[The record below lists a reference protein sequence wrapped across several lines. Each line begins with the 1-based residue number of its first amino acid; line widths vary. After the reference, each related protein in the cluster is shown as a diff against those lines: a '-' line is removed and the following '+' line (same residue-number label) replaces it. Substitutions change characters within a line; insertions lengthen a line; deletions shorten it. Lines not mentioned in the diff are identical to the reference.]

1 MAEIQINGNSFS
13 GNNIVINNGRVIID
27 GKDVTPDQKVIDI
40 QVHGDLNS
48 LKVDSCNTC
57 HVNGDVHGDVSSMS
71 GDIDIQGSTHNVKS
85 MSGDIEIGHHVT
97 GNASSTSG
105 NIDIGGSLNG
115 NASTMSGNIKHR

>member
-1 MAEIQINGNSFS
+1 MRFLVAEIQINGNSYN
-13 GNNIVINNGRVIID
+13 GNNIIVNNGRVIID

-71 GDIDIQGSTHNVKS
+71 GDIDIQGSAHNVKS
-85 MSGDIEIGHHVT
+85 MSGDI
-97 GNASSTSG
+97 
-105 NIDIGGSLNG
+105 DIGGSITG
-115 NASTMSGNIKHR
+115 NTSTMSGDIKHR